1 MNVKRNSNYLKQT
14 ENELKIAAEKA
25 GLSIE
30 EAQELL
36 DDFFK
41 IIRDFL
47 NDERMPS
54 FYVPYLGKF
63 MPTLGSI
70 RRSLR
75 LTFRMLKDGRIIKD
89 IAIYRIKKFWP
100 IRQRLIKE
108 RLNIPQYKHW
118 RYIPTDWQKKAIPED
133 YEKASNWYSKG
144 GKEQYDK
151 ERGVWSGRPRGSKT
165 DIDFGNV

>member
-14 ENELKIAAEKA
+14 ENELKIAADKA
-25 GLSIE
+25 GISIE
-30 EAQELL
+30 EGQELL

-54 FYVPYLGKF
+54 FHIPYVGRF
-63 MPTLGSI
+63 NATLGSI

-75 LTFRMLKDGRIIKD
+75 LTFRMFRDGRIIKD
-89 IAIYRIKKFWP
+89 IAIYRVKKFWP

-108 RLNIPQYKHW
+108 KLGIPQYKHW
-118 RYIPTDWQKKAIPED
+118 RYIPSDWQKKGIAE
-133 YEKASNWYSKG
+133 YHEKATNWYSKG
-144 GKEQYDK
+144 GKDQYDK
-151 ERGVWSGRPRGSKT
+151 ERGVWSGRSRGSKT
-165 DIDFGNV
+165 DIDFGNI